1 MSGASPRESWDGVE
15 RRETPRFPVVLAVE
29 LEHAEGWT
37 RDVSASGVFFTTQG
51 RFSPSEPIRFAIA
64 LEYVD
69 PTGVLQVTCE
79 GQIVR
84 VEPRPRAIGVA
95 AQICSYEF
103 GRRETLDAMTGNG
116 GPSISGE

>member
-15 RRETPRFPVVLAVE
+15 RRQTPRFPVVLAVE

-51 RFSPSEPIRFAIA
+51 PFSPSEPITFAIA
-64 LEYVD
+64 LEH
-69 PTGVLQVTCE
+69 VTPPRAARDVR

-95 AQICSYEF
+95 AQICSYQF
-103 GRRETLDAMTGNG
+103 GRRRLWM
-116 GPSISGE
+116 P